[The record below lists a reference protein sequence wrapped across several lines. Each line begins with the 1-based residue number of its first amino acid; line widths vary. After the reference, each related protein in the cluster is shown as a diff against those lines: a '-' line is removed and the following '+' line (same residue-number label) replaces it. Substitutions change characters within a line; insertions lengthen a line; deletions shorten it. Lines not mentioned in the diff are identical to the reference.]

1 NEALVGRRAEE
12 ELIEAIT
19 ANQMASRL
27 INGLALAPR
36 RSCCGALKK
45 APGLNEAVRSRA
57 LRICLALLA
66 TPEPHVGE
74 ANEDPLQEHE
84 A

>member
-1 NEALVGRRAEE
+1 
-12 ELIEAIT
+12 
-19 ANQMASRL
+19 MASRL
-27 INGLALAPR
+27 ISGLALAPEEALLWGLEE
-36 RSCCGALKK
+36 GAR
-45 APGLNEAVRSRA
+45 AERSREIER